1 MISCIWIFEKCAD
14 KLLSRLNYYEK
25 RLTCKAYWVI
35 VVLCWNLFC
44 SCLVLFLFLSS
55 PICHF
60 PISCLMTAGS
70 SSIITFT
77 ELSANVRGNSIL
89 LNHRE
94 SGLEKLQNVQKL
106 ARWFTALKYCWG
118 VLFEHALPL
127 YCRIIIEM
135 RHGIYGWY
143 SCKFINILK
152 LFIFYKTVVSFPVR
166 QILLKRP
173 NTMGS
178 LNFIAECSEATVAFS
193 VVFFFS

>member
-1 MISCIWIFEKCAD
+1 MIKYV
-14 KLLSRLNYYEK
+14 KLLWKEI
-25 RLTCKAYWVI
+25 LTCKAYWVI

-143 SCKFINILK
+143 SCKFINISK
-152 LFIFYKTVVSFPVR
+152 VFIFYKTVLSYFLWGR
-166 QILLKRP
+166 
-173 NTMGS
+173 S
-178 LNFIAECSEATVAFS
+178 Y
-193 VVFFFS
+193 

>member
-1 MISCIWIFEKCAD
+1 MISSIWIFEKCGD
-14 KLLSRLNYYEK
+14 KWLSTLSYYEK

-135 RHGIYGWY
+135 RHGICGWY

-152 LFIFYKTVVSFPVR
+152 VFIFYKTVVSYFLWSR
-166 QILLKRP
+166 
-173 NTMGS
+173 S
-178 LNFIAECSEATVAFS
+178 Y
-193 VVFFFS
+193 

>member
-1 MISCIWIFEKCAD
+1 MSTKNALICKRCIWWYLLKFLFQMFWAIKLNREVDIKHLNFWD
-14 KLLSRLNYYEK
+14 KWLSMLSYYDK

-135 RHGIYGWY
+135 RHGICGW
-143 SCKFINILK
+143 
-152 LFIFYKTVVSFPVR
+152 
-166 QILLKRP
+166 
-173 NTMGS
+173 
-178 LNFIAECSEATVAFS
+178 
-193 VVFFFS
+193 